1 MDNMA
6 LGLSSEQT
14 DKILQFQDLTGIE
27 DVTICR
33 DVLTRHN
40 WDLEGAVSD
49 QLNIRDGHPSVYAS
63 SETHAPAVVNELM
76 FQHVF
81 FSPPSDGSWFSISRL
96 FQFGYSIL
104 QTLYVMAYKFLLG
117 DNRRYVT
124 DPTADVMKF
133 IRTYEET
140 YGNQHPVFYQGSY
153 SQALND
159 AKHELRFLIVY
170 LHSDDHQDNIN
181 FCRQVLNDE
190 NVIHYINSHML
201 FWGCLVNST
210 EGYRVSQSLREN
222 AYPFLAVIAMR
233 DTKMTVVG
241 RLEGPMNAETLL
253 QRLQTIVVDNEG
265 CLIAAR
271 NDRME
276 RSLNQTIR
284 AQQDQAYEDSLQAD
298 REKERLKRMERER
311 QQEEERQRRESERQ
325 EQLEREEIRRQKVEL
340 ASKVPS
346 EPSSDHPECVHVV
359 IKLPTGQRLERR
371 FLQSHPLEALYLFVF
386 CHPES
391 PDRFEIA
398 TNFPKRVL
406 QCQNNTQ
413 ETLADVGLRR
423 GEVLFVY
430 DLEA

>member
-1 MDNMA
+1 MDMA

-27 DVTICR
+27 DMTICR

-40 WDLEGAVSD
+40 WDLEGAVLD
-49 QLNIRDGHPSVYAS
+49 QLNIRDGHPSVFAS
-63 SETHAPAVVNELM
+63 SETHAPTVVNELM

-81 FSPPSDGSWFSISRL
+81 FSPPSDGYWFSIRGL
-96 FQFGYSIL
+96 IQFGYNLVAPLFMLAYRMIFGDDRRSI
-104 QTLYVMAYKFLLG
+104 
-117 DNRRYVT
+117 T
-124 DPTADVMKF
+124 DPVADVIKF
-133 IRTYEET
+133 IRSYEEN
-140 YGNQHPVFYQGSY
+140 YGSQHPVFYQGSY
-153 SQALND
+153 HQALND
-159 AKHELRFLIVY
+159 AKHELRFLVVY
-170 LHSDDHQDNIN
+170 LHSDVHQDNIN
-181 FCRQVLNDE
+181 FCRQVLSDE
-190 NVIHYINSHML
+190 NVTQYINTHML
-201 FWGCLVNST
+201 FWGCDVNSS

-222 AYPFLAVIAMR
+222 AYPFLAVLAMR
-233 DTKMTVVG
+233 DSRMTVVG
-241 RLEGPMNAETLL
+241 RMEGPMSSQVLL
-253 QRLQTIVVDNEG
+253 QRLQTIVADNEG
-265 CLIAAR
+265 CLVAAR

-276 RSLNQTIR
+276 RSLNQTLR

-298 REKERLKRMERER
+298 REKERLRRLEKERRE
-311 QQEEERQRRESERQ
+311 EEERQRRESEHQ
-325 EQLEREEIRRQKVEL
+325 EQLEREEIKRQKIEL
-340 ASKVPS
+340 ASKVPT
-346 EPSSDHPECVHVV
+346 EPSADHPESVHVV

-406 QCQNNTQ
+406 PCENNTQ